1 MVQRR
6 GPPWDLSGN
15 ELRVKRRIKPSYSLL
30 PDPAKAT
37 LGQRLRFLRR
47 KLGLSIKDLSPKV
60 RLAESAIA
68 RIERDEARSQPWV
81 LGRILAFLASSFK
94 EAFPETNG
102 DPYDFL
108 IPPTSFGTWLR
119 NQRLRRGMKQRAL
132 AAALGVRPYTVVR
145 YEADLTK
152 PAPAIREK
160 LRKVLKLNGEFERFL

>member
-1 MVQRR
+1 M
-6 GPPWDLSGN
+6 
-15 ELRVKRRIKPSYSLL
+15 LL

-37 LGQRLRFLRR
+37 LGQRLRYLRN
-47 KLGLSIKDLSPKV
+47 KLGLRIKDLSPKV

-68 RIERDEARSQPWV
+68 RIERDEGRHQPWV

-108 IPPTSFGTWLR
+108 IPPATFGSWLR
-119 NQRLRRGMKQRAL
+119 NLRMRRGLKQREL
-132 AAALGVRPYTVVR
+132 ARSLGVRPYTLVR
-145 YEADLTK
+145 YEAEMSK

-160 LRKVLKLNGEFERFL
+160 LRRVLNLNGEFDRFL